1 MECAAYISGITSM
14 EPIAARPMALNSQS
28 RLSEPNKQL
37 TQLTVHFYGVDH
49 RSIHTL
55 TMIAVYSLCCYNI
68 GEHKA

>member
-1 MECAAYISGITSM
+1 
-14 EPIAARPMALNSQS
+14 MALNSQS
-28 RLSEPNKQL
+28 RLSEPNK
-37 TQLTVHFYGVDH
+37 QLTVHFYGVDH

>member
-1 MECAAYISGITSM
+1 
-14 EPIAARPMALNSQS
+14 MALNSQP